1 MRDQGRLT
9 DWNDE
14 KGFGFVTPDDGGL
27 RAFVHIKAFSYR
39 TRRPRKGD
47 VITYQL
53 GWDPAGRPR
62 AQNILFREMRPAA
75 AAAGSKPDIKS
86 ASQYALATASLV
98 AVLVLAAMDKIS
110 WLVPLAYVSVS
121 LLLFCVYAFDK
132 SAAMNRRYR
141 TPEATLHLL
150 SMLGGW
156 PGALVAQ
163 SLFRHKTAKISYR
176 VTFFFIV
183 AIHVVLLASLALEVT
198 HPLLDSPLFS
208 WILGQRAAP

>member
-14 KGFGFVTPDDGGL
+14 KGFGFVTPDNGGL

-39 TRRPRKGD
+39 TRRPRQGD

-53 GWDPAGRPR
+53 GWDPDGRPR
-62 AQNILFREMRPAA
+62 AQNILFREVRPAK
-75 AAAGSKPDIKS
+75 GSARPSLDLKS
-86 ASQYALATASLV
+86 VAHYALAITSLV
-98 AVLVLAAMDKIS
+98 AVVILAAIGKMS
-110 WLVPLAYVSVS
+110 WIIPLAYVAVS
-121 LLLFCVYAFDK
+121 LLLFCIYAFDK

-141 TPEATLHLL
+141 TSEATLHWL
-150 SMLGGW
+150 SLLGGW

-163 SLFRHKTAKISYR
+163 SLFRHKTNKVSYR

-183 AIHVVLLASLALEVT
+183 SIHLALLTCLALEVQ

-208 WILGQRAAP
+208 WMLGQRTAP